1 MYNRS
6 GKGMGGPAGRT
17 QEADM
22 MERQNE
28 ALVGN
33 LQNKINNL
41 KSITIAI
48 GDEVREQNKFL
59 DGMQNG
65 MAAND
70 NLLGSTMQKMG
81 VSSSTVHMQLHAI
94 LLCSKSSLRMRRRAG
109 ATPLTLTAELTTRVR
124 SKCTTAT
131 DPCPSSTSP
140 SSVFSAS

>member
-81 VSSSTVHMQLHAI
+81 QMYNSHGSMSIVYLSIFCI
-94 LLCSKSSLRMRRRAG
+94 LCFLVVYMLMKMG
-109 ATPLTLTAELTTRVR
+109 
-124 SKCTTAT
+124 K
-131 DPCPSSTSP
+131 
-140 SSVFSAS
+140 